1 MNNQPVINVFSE
13 HGKLKSV
20 LVHRPGKEVE
30 NLAPEYLERLLF
42 DDIPY
47 LKLAR
52 EEHDIFCQHMRD
64 NGVEVLYIEKLMTEL
79 LDHHKNLKM
88 PFVEQFLDEAN
99 LYPGHRDALKAH
111 YLKMRNSDMVNE
123 MIAGTETRDLG
134 LTHPDKYPFA
144 ADPLPNLL
152 FQRDPHANIGNGAT
166 IHRMENETRR
176 RETIF
181 ADYVFR
187 NHPRFV
193 NQINFYY
200 NRQMKDSLEGGD
212 IMVLSKKILIV
223 GATERTSLEAIEK
236 LAQNVL
242 NDTASSFEKVYAF
255 EVPKKR
261 AFMHLD
267 TVLTC
272 IDINKFLI
280 HPLIF
285 DYMDQFKI
293 YEIGADGKRH
303 ATGQDLEQ
311 FFTKV
316 FGKKPVLIRCG
327 GDSPIDAGREQ
338 WNDGTNVITIAPGKV
353 IAYSRNHVTNKLLRK
368 AGITVIE
375 TPSSELSRGR
385 GGPRCMTMPIIRENT
400 CCCTLPSDWKGTE

>member
-30 NLAPEYLERLLF
+30 NLAPDYLERLLF

-152 FQRDPHANIGNGAT
+152 FQRDPYANIGNGAT
-166 IHRMENETRR
+166 IHRMKNET
-176 RETIF
+176 
-181 ADYVFR
+181 
-187 NHPRFV
+187 
-193 NQINFYY
+193 
-200 NRQMKDSLEGGD
+200 
-212 IMVLSKKILIV
+212 
-223 GATERTSLEAIEK
+223 
-236 LAQNVL
+236 
-242 NDTASSFEKVYAF
+242 
-255 EVPKKR
+255 
-261 AFMHLD
+261 
-267 TVLTC
+267 
-272 IDINKFLI
+272 
-280 HPLIF
+280 
-285 DYMDQFKI
+285 
-293 YEIGADGKRH
+293 
-303 ATGQDLEQ
+303 
-311 FFTKV
+311 
-316 FGKKPVLIRCG
+316 
-327 GDSPIDAGREQ
+327 
-338 WNDGTNVITIAPGKV
+338 
-353 IAYSRNHVTNKLLRK
+353 
-368 AGITVIE
+368 
-375 TPSSELSRGR
+375 
-385 GGPRCMTMPIIRENT
+385 
-400 CCCTLPSDWKGTE
+400 